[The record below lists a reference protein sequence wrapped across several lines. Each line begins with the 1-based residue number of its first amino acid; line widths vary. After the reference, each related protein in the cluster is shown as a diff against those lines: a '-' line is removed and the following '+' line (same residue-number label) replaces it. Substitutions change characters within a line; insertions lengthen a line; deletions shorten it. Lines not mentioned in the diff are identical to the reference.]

1 MRDIFN
7 FIKALLYEKLEYE
20 LVSRAKLIKQ
30 FRNDS
35 SPCCYDFLQWR
46 FDSLIYLNLNS

>member
-1 MRDIFN
+1 MREIFN
-7 FIKALLYEKLEYE
+7 FIKALLCEKLEYE

-35 SPCCYDFLQWR
+35 SPCCYDWNMIFSSDALTLL
-46 FDSLIYLNLNS
+46 FI